1 MKFYLGNSIPC
12 PMFSHVLIKYELTL
26 CAEQETA
33 VSEQSP
39 SLLQILFIM
48 SKKGKL
54 TIENFIFNLAILNV

>member
-1 MKFYLGNSIPC
+1 
-12 PMFSHVLIKYELTL
+12 MFSHVLIKYELTL

-39 SLLQILFIM
+39 SRLQILFIM